1 MKCRGSGY
9 VNILQMSCSAC
20 QGIGFIEYHEKCKNC
35 KGSGLVNICK
45 DSCGFCNGKGYRDW
59 IDEIRRPI

>member
-1 MKCRGSGY
+1 
-9 VNILQMSCSAC
+9 MSCSAC